1 MKFKKRRYSGLL
13 LCFLIFILVL
23 MAGGCGGGGGGGG
36 DSPVDDGGGTS
47 SVVGN
52 LEPVGNFK
60 FNENEVADIVEMEYK
75 NNVYQV
81 DGINLYQIGV
91 DTIGLD
97 KNAEAINLRTNKSVT
112 IDALHKGDVIII
124 TPQKTEDIFYSLMFE
139 ISNIVTD
146 SELCNVAVE
155 PVNIDSIFDKFKV
168 HLKINIDTRFNE
180 NIIAVSADEHTT
192 DVRMGARSLVDYLPE
207 ITPNDAG
214 GMDIKFDFSE
224 SGQALTATMT
234 NVCVESEFG
243 LDESYANVY
252 ADSIRFDY
260 NAINM
265 NWSEVYYLFE
275 QTFMAG
281 PVPIVLGLELNPY
294 MSLSMS
300 IACEF
305 KKPYAYAKAWIFESP
320 QNGASRIA
328 LDSSCGEPNLQ
339 KPVIE
344 ANADGKCGAKLDA
357 KIYVGLPEKFVNDAG
372 SSFKKLFPNVW
383 VVNMLIDTIVEKL
396 QEINA
401 GVYATVADAV
411 VHGRIDNSIDIT
423 PVPFI
428 ADIAMKHKA
437 GLYCAGFSL
446 DSPEYVSIQ
455 YPLLFVVK
463 PHRVSM
469 YTGTEKILSIYPEVK
484 GPDLGLYYWS
494 VDNASILRIEGV
506 GNLQNVLT
514 IQAQSDGSTNVRCY
528 GPVSEFVCPV
538 EVLPLEDGTAEVFKI
553 YDADDLFEFADRV
566 NSGESELNGM
576 LMNDIDLLGAKTD
589 ALIGATREQA
599 YSGIFDGQGF
609 TIGGLNINVVIEDA
623 GLSLEDYQ
631 PWNTRCKGL
640 FGYIS
645 NAEIKNLNVSGSVYC
660 QGFFGLACAGIVGES
675 ANSRIINCRY
685 DGSVTNIQT
694 YDPTQYGGETS
705 GICAIVSNS
714 VIEQC
719 TNEAYI
725 TATAVHLGDSIGG
738 IFADASGSTIE
749 KCVNNGAVTSSVEY
763 FFQVSGEIGGIGGSF
778 YSGTIRECVNNGTV
792 YSTHA
797 LGGGGIAGYIDE
809 HVDSKEE
816 LSLIVNSINN
826 ADVTAYNRV
835 GGVAGEIQK
844 RNQIEQCENY
854 GHVKIIMAAPDAENP
869 EFYGDIYGYCDEE
882 DNPYHYVRLVV
893 DGAA

>member
-1 MKFKKRRYSGLL
+1 MKFKKRKYSGLL

-23 MAGGCGGGGGGGG
+23 MAGGCGGGGGGGS
-36 DSPVDDGGGTS
+36 DSPVDDGGGTPT
-47 SVVGN
+47 VVGN

-75 NNVYQV
+75 NNVYQI
-81 DGINLYQIGV
+81 DGINLYQIGA

-112 IDALHKGDVIII
+112 VDALHKGDVIII
-124 TPQKTEDIFYSLMFE
+124 TPQKTEDVFYSLMFE
-139 ISNIVTD
+139 ISNIVVD

-180 NIIAVSADEHTT
+180 NIMAISAAEHTT

-300 IACEF
+300 VACEF
-305 KKPYAYAKAWIFESP
+305 KNPYAYAKAWIFEAP
-320 QNGASRIA
+320 PNGANRIT
-328 LDSSCGEPNLQ
+328 LESNCGDPYLQ
-339 KPVIE
+339 KPAIE

-372 SSFKKLFPNVW
+372 NSFKKLFPNVW

-396 QEINA
+396 QKINA

-423 PVPFI
+423 PAPFI

-463 PHRVSM
+463 PHKVSM
-469 YTGTEKILSIYPEVK
+469 YTGAEKILSIYPEVK

-506 GNLQNVLT
+506 GNLQNALT
-514 IQAQSDGSTNVRCY
+514 ILAQSEGNTNIRCY

-538 EVLPLEDGTAEVFKI
+538 EVLPLEDWTAEVFKI

-566 NSGESELNGM
+566 NSGESELNAM

-589 ALIGATREQA
+589 ALIGTTSEQA
-599 YSGIFDGQGF
+599 YSGVFDGQGF
-609 TIGGLNINVVIEDA
+609 TIRGLNINVVVDS
-623 GLSLEDYQ
+623 GWTLDNWPMDRKS
-631 PWNTRCKGL
+631 KGL
-640 FGYIS
+640 FGYIY
-645 NAEIKNLNVSGSVYC
+645 NAEVKNLNVSGKVNCHGYW
-660 QGFFGLACAGIVGES
+660 LECAGIVGES
-675 ANSRIINCRY
+675 GYSRIINCRF
-685 DGSVTNIQT
+685 DGTVENSSESGVL
-694 YDPTQYGGETS
+694 S
-705 GICAIVSNS
+705 GICAFAYNS

-719 TNEAYI
+719 TNEANV
-725 TATAVHLGDSIGG
+725 TSTVLGDDAAGVVA
-738 IFADASGSTIE
+738 FARDSVID
-749 KCVNNGAVTSSVEY
+749 KCVNDGDITYSLEPSDASL
-763 FFQVSGEIGGIGGSF
+763 GGIC
-778 YSGTIRECVNNGTV
+778 GTIADSTISECVNNGSVNNGTSFPSLT
-792 YSTHA
+792 YGT
-797 LGGGGIAGYIDE
+797 GGIVGNVDTQAS
-809 HVDSKEE
+809 DSK
-816 LSLIVNSINN
+816 SLVISCTNY
-826 ADVTAYNRV
+826 AGVTAYNYV
-835 GGVAGEIQK
+835 GGIVGKIQK
-844 RNQIEQCENY
+844 RNQVEQCENY
-854 GHVKIIMAAPDAENP
+854 GRVKIIMTTSGAEGP
-869 EFYGDIYGYCDEE
+869 AFFGDIYGNCYEE
-882 DNPYHYVRLVV
+882 DGYPWPWHDDDVDIEDPYESLR
-893 DGAA
+893 